1 MQGAPGAGQAEAGQG
16 RGRAASW
23 LGGACGEGAGV
34 PRETQVNFDQK
45 CGRGHPENGPPGPG
59 LVGEAPGSP
68 CPDPAPS
75 ERFQLLLADTLSL
88 HWPVPPSGLGV
99 ATLPLRVGLASYP
112 PFCSCP
118 SQHLLQKIS
127 PGNQSQERQVGVGS
141 GAPLLG
147 NSFQRLLCNRVSMGT
162 CAVYLGN
169 LCGAGVLF
177 TATRQDLGGGGP
189 RPGAAVVFWPLGPP
203 HSLGIKLQANLL
215 FFSPPHSNFKAT
227 LHSKDA
233 FGISR
238 MDFYVVQ

>member
-99 ATLPLRVGLASYP
+99 ATLPLQVGLASYP

-162 CAVYLGN
+162 CAVYPGN

-177 TATRQDLGGGGP
+177 TATRQDLGWGA
-189 RPGAAVVFWPLGPP
+189 RPSAAFVFWPLGPP